1 MNEHSTVTL
10 RTATALDAEALT
22 GFLGELGIVMPEGSD
37 AMTAHWRNLWVDN
50 PAMVYHDK
58 GIAPGWVLEDGGEIK
73 GFFGNVPLVYWLG
86 DVPVTTSCASAWAVM
101 PDYRAETSRL
111 CDA

>member
-58 GIAPGWVLEDGGEIK
+58 GIACTSDCLFRTDRR
-73 GFFGNVPLVYWLG
+73 YG
-86 DVPVTTSCASAWAVM
+86 DW
-101 PDYRAETSRL
+101 RR
-111 CDA
+111 